1 MRKGMKLLC
10 LKNHDTLK
18 SGKVYEISYVDNEK
32 PKIMV
37 CISGKLYPLEIL
49 NKKFKLI

>member
-1 MRKGMKLLC
+1 MRKGVKLLC

-32 PKIMV
+32 SHVMV
-37 CISGKLYPLEIL
+37 SIGGKLYPLEIV
-49 NKKFKLI
+49 NKKFKLL